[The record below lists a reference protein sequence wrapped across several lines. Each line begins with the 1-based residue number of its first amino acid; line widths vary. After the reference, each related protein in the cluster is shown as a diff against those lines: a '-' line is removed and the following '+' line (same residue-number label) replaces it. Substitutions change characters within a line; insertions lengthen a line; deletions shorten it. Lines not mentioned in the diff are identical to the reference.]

1 MIGSLKGS
9 IQKLK
14 TSSLI
19 IDVSGVGYFVS
30 ISLNTYYNLAD
41 KQTVF
46 LYIYT
51 YIKEDKFDL
60 YGFLTEEEKDI
71 FKVLISV
78 TGVGPS
84 LALAILSGMS
94 FTELLN
100 VIRNRDVAMLTKIP
114 GIGKT
119 KAEKILLDLQS
130 KTKKLNLQSSET
142 ISGGNPFLED
152 AVEALVALGFE
163 ERKSRTAVADCI
175 GSKNPE
181 DLQEIIKGS
190 LKLL

>member
-1 MIGSLKGS
+1 MIGSLKGT

-19 IDVSGVGYFVS
+19 IDVSGVGYLVS
-30 ISLNTYYNLAD
+30 ISLNTYYSLVD
-41 KQTVF
+41 KKTVF

-51 YIKEDKFDL
+51 YIKEDKLDL

-71 FKVLISV
+71 FKILISV

-84 LALAILSGMS
+84 LALAILSCMN
-94 FTELLN
+94 FTELLS
-100 VIRNRDVAMLTKIP
+100 VIQNRDVSRLTMIP

-130 KTKKLNLQSSET
+130 KTKKLHFNKGDLVSS
-142 ISGGNPFLED
+142 GNPFLED

-163 ERKSRTAVADCI
+163 EKRSRKAVADCI
-175 GSKNPE
+175 GSEKPE